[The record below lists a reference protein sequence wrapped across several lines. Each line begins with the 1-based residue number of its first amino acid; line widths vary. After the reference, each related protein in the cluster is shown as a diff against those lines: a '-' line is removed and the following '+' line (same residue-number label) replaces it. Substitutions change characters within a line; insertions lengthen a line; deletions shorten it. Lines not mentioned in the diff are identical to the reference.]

1 MGPIK
6 EDGSYLKYHR
16 KHQKKTMQDV
26 ESYGLVGNEKKQT
39 MLHQRLI
46 AYLAILLV
54 MLAFIFSCIGLNM
67 GRQSNLEKTLYTFS
81 FPYFNQVPKVE
92 PGMVVSL
99 DTKGYVFTGAGTTIS
114 RNVTVEPSYV
124 HSDIRVTAWGQNFVI
139 MGARSHLLAYDI
151 TYDDI
156 VIKNYDIE
164 LPKVEGK
171 EREVAA
177 LFRLSEDTLAVVGSG
192 EIIPYTITIEKT
204 GDKQYELKYQVGTPQ
219 RFGDPETSYPYCD
232 DLRDDKEQ
240 RMLAC
245 TYEDG
250 INLVTRLF
258 TLRSEGSA
266 KTFAMSKPVVYGLRR
281 KFHGLA
287 GLGPEGYVVAAVGP
301 LYNET
306 HQMGPIL
313 VAYARIENGEV
324 YVHDFERLPFE
335 MSYGYFSLDNLY
347 RNGAVMCY
355 TRAASGGIDCV
366 SMDVTHGAPG
376 PHHRNIQWGST
387 LTVSTGGSSI
397 LYSKVKLQIINRDT
411 FALMY
416 SDQNIGGAVAYQMV
430 TFNNAGD
437 MVKNGPAYIISHW
450 NRSHKVLEHIIG
462 CTGVDFYKS
471 ALVEIVQS
479 DKGGYAYLHTVYVYP
494 RPIGI
499 AAKNIAGG
507 NQVQFGGLWKV
518 KSDVLKKLKQ
528 GKLIPGWMYY
538 TNDRGMILPGGPAGY
553 MHWDFGVF
561 YVRSRDDDSLLSL
574 RNQIG
579 MAISENEIL
588 IRMN

>member
-1 MGPIK
+1 
-6 EDGSYLKYHR
+6 
-16 KHQKKTMQDV
+16 MQDV
-26 ESYGLVGNEKKQT
+26 ESYGIIGTEKKRS
-39 MLHQRLI
+39 MFMSRI
-46 AYLAILLV
+46 MAYLAILLT

-81 FPYFNQVPKVE
+81 FPYFNQIPKVE

-99 DTKGYVFTGAGTTIS
+99 DAKGYVFTGAGTTLS
-114 RNVTVEPSYV
+114 RNVTVADVYGMD
-124 HSDIRVTAWGQNFVI
+124 DIRVCAWNTNLIFTGSVGRLVGYEI
-139 MGARSHLLAYDI
+139 S
-151 TYDDI
+151 YDDI
-156 VIKNYDIE
+156 SIE
-164 LPKVEGK
+164 NAEYRLPKVGND
-171 EREVAA
+171 ERQVQS
-177 LFRLSEDTLAVVGSG
+177 LFKLSEDTLAVVGSG
-192 EIIPYTITIEKT
+192 EILPVMVKVTERSATDYKVEWTP
-204 GDKQYELKYQVGTPQ
+204 GTAAKFTE
-219 RFGDPETSYPYCD
+219 FGKDAYPYCD
-232 DLRDDKEQ
+232 NLPDDQGRD
-240 RMLAC
+240 MLAC
-245 TYEDG
+245 TYEEGDS
-250 INLVTRLF
+250 LF
-258 TLRSEGSA
+258 TRIFKLSGEGSA
-266 KTFAMSKPVVYGLRR
+266 KTFTMSRPVQYGLRR
-281 KFHGLA
+281 KYHGLA
-287 GLGPEGYVVAAVGP
+287 GLGPDGYVVAAVGP
-301 LYNET
+301 LFNET
-306 HQMGPIL
+306 HEVGPIRL
-313 VAYARIENGEV
+313 AFVKVDGDEV
-324 YVHDFERLPFE
+324 RVSRFTDYPHE
-335 MSYGYFSLDNLY
+335 MTTGYFSLDNLY

-355 TRAASGGIDCV
+355 TRLASGGIDCV
-366 SMDVTHGAPG
+366 SMDISFDMG
-376 PHHRNIQWGST
+376 PHGNGIQFGST
-387 LTVSTGGSSI
+387 ITVSSGGSAIDESRT
-397 LYSKVKLQIINRDT
+397 KLQIVNRDT
-411 FALMY
+411 FALMWA
-416 SDQNIGGAVAYQMV
+416 DQNIGGAVAYQMV

-528 GKLIPGWMYY
+528 GKLVPGWMYY

>member
-1 MGPIK
+1 
-6 EDGSYLKYHR
+6 
-16 KHQKKTMQDV
+16 MQDV
-26 ESYGLVGNEKKQT
+26 ESYGIIGSEKKQT
-39 MLHQRLI
+39 MLYQRLI
-46 AYLAILLV
+46 AYFAILLV

-81 FPYFNQVPKVE
+81 FPYFTQVPKVE
-92 PGMVVSL
+92 TGMVVSL
-99 DTKGYVFTGAGTTIS
+99 NPKGYVFTGAGTTIS

-124 HSDIRVTAWGQNFVI
+124 HSDIRVSAWGENFII
-139 MGARSHLLAYDI
+139 MGAKGHLLAYDI

-156 VIKNYDIE
+156 VITDYDIE
-164 LPKVEGK
+164 LPKVDGK
-171 EREVAA
+171 DREVAS

-204 GDKQYELKYQVGTPQ
+204 GDKQYKLSYVAGTAQ
-219 RFGDPETSYPYCD
+219 RFGDPETSFPYCD

-240 RMLAC
+240 KMLAC
-245 TYEDG
+245 TYEEG
-250 INLVTRLF
+250 ENLVTRLF
-258 TLRSEGSA
+258 TLRSEGTS
-266 KTFAMSKPVVYGLRR
+266 KTFAMSKPVVYGIRR
-281 KFHGLA
+281 HFHGLA

-301 LYNET
+301 LYNDT
-306 HQMGPIL
+306 HTVGPIM

-324 YVHDFERLPFE
+324 FVHDFEMLPFE

-376 PHHRNIQWGST
+376 PQHHNIQFGST

-397 LYSKVKLQIINRDT
+397 AHSKVKLQIINQDT

-416 SDQNIGGAVAYQMV
+416 ADQNVGGAISYQMV

-437 MVKNGPAYIISHW
+437 MVKNGPTYVVSHFG
-450 NRSHKVLEHIIG
+450 RFHEVTKHIIG
-462 CTGVDFYKS
+462 CSGIDNYKS
-471 ALVEIVQS
+471 AIVELVQS
-479 DKGGYAYLHTVYVYP
+479 DGVSRAYLHTVYVYP

-499 AAKNIAGG
+499 AAKSVSGG

-518 KSDVLKKLKQ
+518 KSSVLKNLKQ
-528 GKLIPGWMYY
+528 GKLVPGWMYY

-561 YVRSRDDDSLLSL
+561 YVTSRDDDSLLSL

-579 MAISENEIL
+579 MAISESEIL